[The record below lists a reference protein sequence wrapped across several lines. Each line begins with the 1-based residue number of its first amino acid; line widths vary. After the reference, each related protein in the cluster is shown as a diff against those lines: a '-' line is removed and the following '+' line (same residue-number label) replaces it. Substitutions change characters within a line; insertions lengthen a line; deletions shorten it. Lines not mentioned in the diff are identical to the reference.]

1 MWKEN
6 EIFVCISV
14 SCPSQRKQTVPSR
27 HNTFNVYCLFGTYIF
42 AFTAAEANLFVDY
55 LQQTITN
62 PQTENRTDLRASPA
76 ATAVI
81 KNFNSRFHCLQ
92 TIKALYG
99 LGSGSPFDTM
109 NDEEWTTD
117 DEQRTKNK
125 EQKR

>member
-62 PQTENRTDLRASPA
+62 PQTENRTDLRASP
-76 ATAVI
+76 TGTTVI
-81 KNFNSRFHCLQ
+81 KNFNSRLHCLQ
-92 TIKALYG
+92 TIKVVYG

-109 NDEEWTTD
+109 NDEQWTTD
-117 DEQRTKNK
+117 DEQ
-125 EQKR
+125 